1 MEEKIKATMEKS
13 EEGVKATGE
22 GTVTVPQEEAK
33 QLSMDTRVSYD
44 QLNNIA
50 MQLSE
55 HNRKLVQ
62 QLNDRNY
69 SIQIKRVDWLLSII
83 GMSDKF
89 SPEFITRCVEEI
101 EQQFTI
107 NETDNTEESTKE

>member
-33 QLSMDTRVSYD
+33 QLRDTRVSYD

-62 QLNDRNY
+62 QLNDRDY

-107 NETDNTEESTKE
+107 DETDNTEEPTKE

>member
-13 EEGVKATGE
+13 EEGIKATGE
-22 GTVTVPQEEAK
+22 GTVTGLQEEAK

-62 QLNDRNY
+62 QLNDRDY

-107 NETDNTEESTKE
+107 DETDNTEESTKE

>member
-22 GTVTVPQEEAK
+22 GAVTGLQEEAK
-33 QLSMDTRVSYD
+33 QLSMNTRVSYD

>member
-1 MEEKIKATMEKS
+1 MEEKIKATMEES
-13 EEGVKATGE
+13 EQGDKDPNDGTITG
-22 GTVTVPQEEAK
+22 PQEEAK
-33 QLSMDTRVSYD
+33 QSSMNTRISYE

-55 HNRKLVQ
+55 HNRKLAQ
-62 QLNDRNY
+62 QLKDRDY
-69 SIQIKRVDWLLSII
+69 GIQIKRIDWLLSII

-89 SPEFITRCVEEI
+89 STEFIIRCIEEI

-107 NETDNTEESTKE
+107 NETDNTEASTKE

>member
-22 GTVTVPQEEAK
+22 GAVTGLQEEAK
-33 QLSMDTRVSYD
+33 QPSMNTRVSYD

-107 NETDNTEESTKE
+107 DETDNTKDPTKE

>member
-22 GTVTVPQEEAK
+22 GTITGLQEEEGH
-33 QLSMDTRVSYD
+33 LGTNTRISYD

-62 QLNDRNY
+62 QLNDRDY
-69 SIQIKRVDWLLSII
+69 SIQIKRIDWLLSII

-89 SPEFITRCVEEI
+89 STEFIIRCIEEI